1 MAGCALSQDWLFGES
16 PCGGSTGLNVNEGPL
31 PALRAA
37 PVTLAAARRPT
48 QPARGQDA
56 HRRPRS
62 ERAPRQARTPLA
74 HADLCMPI
82 SSPRA
87 KSGVDCGI
95 CGTGAAHNKG
105 QGQRSAMP
113 HAPRSE
119 SRRALRAPRT
129 DCAPCAGVRWASTCV
144 DPPSGSQLCNSRRL
158 VLVSSMVLSISP
170 VAAERRSGGMVE
182 PVVVA
187 RARQP
192 AGPARACERKG
203 RGTSWDGGTRRRAE
217 ARGARRGTRA
227 VGARCAPARNC
238 R

>member
-16 PCGGSTGLNVNEGPL
+16 PCGGSTGLNANEGPL

-95 CGTGAAHNKG
+95 CGTGAAHDKG

-129 DCAPCAGVRWASTCV
+129 RLRTVRGRPLGEHMRGPAIRKPALQQQAAGARLEHGAVNIARGCRAQVRRHGGTCCCCARSSTRRARAGV
-144 DPPSGSQLCNSRRL
+144 
-158 VLVSSMVLSISP
+158 
-170 VAAERRSGGMVE
+170 
-182 PVVVA
+182 
-187 RARQP
+187 
-192 AGPARACERKG
+192 
-203 RGTSWDGGTRRRAE
+203 
-217 ARGARRGTRA
+217 
-227 VGARCAPARNC
+227 
-238 R
+238 